1 MANMD
6 IISLDEFNQL
16 PHKDQVAVHREL
28 KNTIGINGILEAWN
42 LSRNKYYYMV
52 KKRNLNEDNKKKNRP
67 PKKTVAAAAG
77 DQNGQQKVE
86 QSKTKQI
93 NPDNEKIAFDISI
106 QGSTKVISSILES
119 ITETYDSDRVF
130 QVNMSVRQI

>member
-1 MANMD
+1 MD

-52 KKRNLNEDNKKKNRP
+52 KREISTRTIKRKTDPQKNGGGCCR
-67 PKKTVAAAAG
+67 

>member
-1 MANMD
+1 MD

-16 PHKDQVAVHREL
+16 PHKDQVAVRREL

>member
-1 MANMD
+1 MD

>member
-1 MANMD
+1 ME

-16 PHKDQVAVHREL
+16 PHKEQVAVHREM
-28 KNTIGINGILEAWN
+28 KNTLGINGILEAWN

-52 KKRNLNEDNKKKNRP
+52 KKRNLNEDNKKKNKTS
-67 PKKTVAAAAG
+67 KKPVSVAAEN
-77 DQNGQQKVE
+77 QNG
-86 QSKTKQI
+86 
-93 NPDNEKIAFDISI
+93 PEKIKKSAGKVVVNTDDDKVAFDISI

-119 ITETYDSDRVF
+119 LTETYNSDRVF

>member
-1 MANMD
+1 ME

-16 PHKDQVAVHREL
+16 PHKEQVAVHREM
-28 KNTIGINGILEAWN
+28 KNTLGINGNLEAWN

-52 KKRNLNEDNKKKNRP
+52 KKRNLNEDNKKKNKTS
-67 PKKTVAAAAG
+67 KKPVSVAAEN
-77 DQNGQQKVE
+77 QNG
-86 QSKTKQI
+86 
-93 NPDNEKIAFDISI
+93 PEKIKKSAGKVVVNTDDDKVAFDISI

-119 ITETYDSDRVF
+119 LTETYNSDRVF